1 MQLRHVLLFPYECP
15 LRETFFKPLLSDN
28 LHVVWVPD
36 YLRRRQ
42 LTLLE
47 LFVVVFNGLPLKQQ
61 HVLLQ
66 LRCIL
71 TRHDVRGERRDYLVG
86 DRRAKQTRQV
96 RTLLVKVVVVD
107 GYHTVLQDKVL
118 VTGLA
123 RHGLY
128 QFWEGLRLTRVW
140 HSFRDWRLVEHWPI
154 PLSVNLE

>member
-1 MQLRHVLLFPYECP
+1 M
-15 LRETFFKPLLSDN
+15 T
-28 LHVVWVPD
+28 D
-36 YLRRRQ
+36 YLGRRQ

-47 LFVVVFNGLPLKQQ
+47 LFVVVFDGLPLKQQ

-71 TRHDVRGERRDYLVG
+71 TGNDVRGERRDYLVG
-86 DRRAKQTRQV
+86 DRRAQQTRQV

-107 GYHTVLQDKVL
+107 GYYTVLQDKVL

-128 QFWEGLRLTRVW
+128 QFWEGLRFTRV
-140 HSFRDWRLVEHWPI
+140 
-154 PLSVNLE
+154 